1 MRVLIR
7 GVGRDGGPVL
17 TQRRADILNL
27 VIDEYIDTAA
37 PVSSRALVDRHNLDV
52 STATVRN
59 ELAALEE
66 EGYITHPYTSAGRIP
81 SNSGYRFY
89 VERLMAEE
97 PIGADE
103 RRTIEHQFYQAPP
116 DLDEW
121 LELAASILAA
131 AVGNV
136 AVVSRPQ
143 RPVPHL
149 RQAQLVHLRPG
160 AALLVGV
167 LDDGSVQ
174 ERIVAVPEHEDQA
187 DLLTRA
193 ARINDRLSLSD
204 SERIRAVAP
213 QFEDDDDRRLALEI
227 ADLVAEGASAA
238 QLFIDGIRK
247 VLEQPEFS
255 TADRMLDA
263 VQHLEAYELR
273 GALRTPRSA
282 DPGARVLI
290 GDENERN
297 WLHDWTLVISAFGE
311 PGGAVGSVA
320 VLGPTRMH
328 YGHTIP
334 RVRYFARLMT
344 ELLHELDG

>member
-1 MRVLIR
+1 M
-7 GVGRDGGPVL
+7 L

-27 VIDEYIDTAA
+27 VVDEYIDTAA

-160 AALLVGV
+160 VALLVGV

-174 ERIVAVPEHEDQA
+174 ERIVAAPEHEDQA

-204 SERIRAVAP
+204 SERIRAIAP

-273 GALRTPRSA
+273 GALRTPQSA

-297 WLHDWTLVISAFGE
+297 WLHDWTMVISAFGE

-344 ELLHELDG
+344 ELLHEIDG

>member
-1 MRVLIR
+1 M
-7 GVGRDGGPVL
+7 L

-27 VIDEYIDTAA
+27 VVDEYIDTAA

-160 AALLVGV
+160 VALLVGV

-174 ERIVAVPEHEDQA
+174 ERIVAAPEHEDQA

-204 SERIRAVAP
+204 SERIRAIAP

-273 GALRTPRSA
+273 GALRTPQSA

-297 WLHDWTLVISAFGE
+297 WLHDWTMVISAFGE

>member
-1 MRVLIR
+1 M
-7 GVGRDGGPVL
+7 L

>member
-1 MRVLIR
+1 M
-7 GVGRDGGPVL
+7 L

-27 VIDEYIDTAA
+27 VVDEYIDTAA

-59 ELAALEE
+59 ELAALEQD
-66 EGYITHPYTSAGRIP
+66 GYITHPYTSAGRIP
-81 SNSGYRFY
+81 SNTGYRLY
-89 VERLMAEE
+89 VEQLMAEE

-116 DLDEW
+116 GLDEW
-121 LELAASILAA
+121 LQLAASVLAS

-136 AVVSRPQ
+136 AVVARPQ
-143 RPVPHL
+143 RAVPHL

-160 AALLVGV
+160 AALLISV

-174 ERIVAVPEHEDQA
+174 ERIVPLPEDDDQA
-187 DLLTRA
+187 SLSARA
-193 ARINDRLSLSD
+193 ARLNDRLSLSG

-213 QFEDDDDRRLALEI
+213 QFEDDDDHRLSLEI
-227 ADLVAEGASAA
+227 ADLVSEGASAA
-238 QLFIDGIRK
+238 QLFIEGVRTA
-247 VLEQPEFS
+247 LEQPEFS
-255 TADRMLDA
+255 STDRMLDA

-273 GALRTPRSA
+273 GALRPPRSA

-290 GDENERN
+290 GDENERS
-297 WLHDWTLVISAFGE
+297 WLHDWSMIISTFGE

-334 RVRYFARLMT
+334 RVRYFARLMN

>member
-1 MRVLIR
+1 M
-7 GVGRDGGPVL
+7 L

-27 VIDEYIDTAA
+27 VVDEYIGTAA

-59 ELAALEE
+59 ELAALEQ
-66 EGYITHPYTSAGRIP
+66 EGYITHPYTSAGRVP
-81 SNSGYRFY
+81 SNTGYRFY
-89 VERLMAEE
+89 VEQLMAED
-97 PIGADE
+97 PVGTDE
-103 RRTIEHQFYQAPP
+103 RRTIEHQFYQVPP
-116 DLDEW
+116 GLDEW
-121 LELAASILAA
+121 LELAASVLAA

-160 AALLVGV
+160 AALLVAV

-174 ERIVAVPEHEDQA
+174 ERIVAAPEDEDQA
-187 DLLTRA
+187 ELLTRA
-193 ARINDRLSLSD
+193 ARLNDRLSLSD
-204 SERIRAVAP
+204 SERIRAIAP
-213 QFEDDDDRRLALEI
+213 QFEDDDDHRLSIEV

-238 QLFIDGIRK
+238 QLFIDGVRK
-247 VLEQPEFS
+247 ALEQPEFS
-255 TADRMLDA
+255 TTDRMLDA
-263 VQHLEAYELR
+263 VEHLEAYELR
-273 GALRTPRSA
+273 GALRAPQSP

-290 GDENERN
+290 GDENDRS
-297 WLHDWTLVISAFGE
+297 WLHDWTMVISGFGE

>member
-1 MRVLIR
+1 M
-7 GVGRDGGPVL
+7 L

-27 VIDEYIDTAA
+27 VVDEYIDTAA

-66 EGYITHPYTSAGRIP
+66 DGYITHPYTSAGRIP

-89 VERLMAEE
+89 VEELMAER
-97 PIGADE
+97 PIGPDE
-103 RRTIEHQFYQAPP
+103 RRTIEHQFYQVAPG
-116 DLDEW
+116 LDEW
-121 LELAASILAA
+121 LQLAASILAA
-131 AVGNV
+131 AVSNV
-136 AVVSRPQ
+136 AVVARPQ
-143 RPVPHL
+143 RAVPHL

-174 ERIVAVPEHEDQA
+174 ERIVAVPEAEDQVA
-187 DLLTRA
+187 LSVRA
-193 ARINDRLSLSD
+193 ARLNERLALSD
-204 SERIRAVAP
+204 PDGSRAAAP
-213 QFEDDDDRRLALEI
+213 QFEDEDDRRLALDI
-227 ADLVAEGASAA
+227 AELTTEGATAM
-238 QLFIDGIRK
+238 QLFIEGVRM

-255 TADRMLDA
+255 STDRMLDA

-273 GALRTPRSA
+273 RALQRPASAERS
-282 DPGARVLI
+282 ARVLI
-290 GDENERN
+290 GDENERP
-297 WLHDWTLVISAFGE
+297 WLHDWTMVISTFGE

-334 RVRYFARLMT
+334 RVRYVARLMT

>member
-1 MRVLIR
+1 M
-7 GVGRDGGPVL
+7 L

-297 WLHDWTLVISAFGE
+297 WLHDWTMVISAFGE